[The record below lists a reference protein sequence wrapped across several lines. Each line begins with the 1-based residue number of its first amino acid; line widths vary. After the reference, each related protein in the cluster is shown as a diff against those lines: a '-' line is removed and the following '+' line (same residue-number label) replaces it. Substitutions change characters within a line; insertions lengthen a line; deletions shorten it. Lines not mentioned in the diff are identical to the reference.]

1 MLFLRRSKIEPLP
14 ISMCGVHMGERL
26 LQIGIDDPL
35 LIGALAAKV
44 GLSGHAAIAVIDDR
58 AAEKA
63 RTAAESAGVLV
74 DVQVTVLDSLPF
86 PKDGFDAVVLHA
98 LTDGVPPLDGTTGL
112 AILREAHRVLRVGGR
127 AMILEKGQSRKTWFR
142 SQPPQPQRST
152 TTTALGAAGFRAARL
167 LADRDGVNFTEGLK

>member
-1 MLFLRRSKIEPLP
+1 MPAVTSTSATAGSTSPAMASVRST
-14 ISMCGVHMGERL
+14 GRHDV
-26 LQIGIDDPL
+26 
-35 LIGALAAKV
+35 
-44 GLSGHAAIAVIDDR
+44 
-58 AAEKA
+58 
-63 RTAAESAGVLV
+63 AGR
-74 DVQVTVLDSLPF
+74 SPW
-86 PKDGFDAVVLHA
+86 
-98 LTDGVPPLDGTTGL
+98 VPPLDGTTGL